1 MERFSHSHAGNQVQF
16 HTNLTSGGHNLGVLA
31 PSFSAPW
38 WISRK
43 HTTLVQLSVLR
54 CDGHS
59 IRVPLGLASGK
70 IGSLWP
76 CVLLH
81 ESHNLWIQVVLTPR
95 TADTGYT
102 RWWVD
107 EFGAALAIVS
117 VLLSVFIWW
126 RQRATLGMMLPADVV
141 P

>member
-1 MERFSHSHAGNQVQF
+1 M
-16 HTNLTSGGHNLGVLA
+16 
-31 PSFSAPW
+31 
-38 WISRK
+38 
-43 HTTLVQLSVLR
+43 LVQLSVLC
-54 CDGHS
+54 CDDHS
-59 IRVPLGLASGK
+59 IRVLWVWVRVRS
-70 IGSLWP
+70 GSLWP

-81 ESHNLWIQVVLTPR
+81 ESHNLWIRVVLTPR

-117 VLLSVFIWW
+117 VLLAAFILW
-126 RQRATLGMMLPADVV
+126 RQRATLGMRLPAGIA